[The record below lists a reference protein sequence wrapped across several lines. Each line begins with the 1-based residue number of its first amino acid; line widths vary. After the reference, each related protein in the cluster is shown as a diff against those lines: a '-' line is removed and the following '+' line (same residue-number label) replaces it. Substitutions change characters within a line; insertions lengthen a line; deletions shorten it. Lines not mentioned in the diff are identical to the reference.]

1 MGWRGVNFQYE
12 SGLENNHEYAVRFA
26 GGTRVFQSE
35 TRTAPSGKGFATM
48 GIYEDIGV
56 RPVINAI
63 GTATRYGG
71 ALLAPEIMETMR
83 VASREF
89 CPLDELHEKAGEK
102 VAGMLGVEAAYVTAS
117 AACGLV
123 ITTAASMT
131 GTDPERI
138 RQLPDTAGMR
148 DEVIVQK
155 THRIAYDQAIRL
167 TGAKLVELDDAD
179 GPPVESMRAAIGD
192 GTRATAV
199 FYLGKNFRNANSVP
213 LEQAVAMAHAADVPV
228 IVDAASECPP
238 VSTLTRFTDAGA
250 DLVIFSGG
258 KSLQGPQSTGLIVGR
273 KDLIGACAVNGT
285 PFATVG
291 RPMKV
296 SREEIFAFIKA
307 LEIYLDRDHAADA
320 AAWENKVRYI
330 EGELSGIPHV
340 TLGRLGPEETY
351 AVPQL
356 KVTIGREA
364 GLTGDDAVKALLD
377 GDPRIIVQDRG
388 GEGFSIN
395 PHNLQDGQERV
406 VAQRCREVLAG
417 G

>member
-1 MGWRGVNFQYE
+1 
-12 SGLENNHEYAVRFA
+12 
-26 GGTRVFQSE
+26 
-35 TRTAPSGKGFATM
+35 M

-63 GTATRYGG
+63 GTNTRYGG
-71 ALLAPEIMETMR
+71 ALMAQEVLDTMQE
-83 VASREF
+83 ASQEF
-89 CPLDELHEKAGEK
+89 CLLDELHVKAGER
-102 VAGMLGVEAAYVTAS
+102 VAEMLGVESAYVTAS

-123 ITTAASMT
+123 ITAAACMT
-131 GTDPERI
+131 GTNQDRV

-148 DEVIVQK
+148 NEVVVQT

-167 TGAKLVELDDAD
+167 TGARLIELDDRD
-179 GPPVESMRAAIGD
+179 GPPVEAMRAAIGER
-192 GTRATAV
+192 TAAV
-199 FYLGKNFRNANSVP
+199 FYLGKNFRNDRSVP

-238 VSTLTRFTDAGA
+238 VSTLTRFTEAGA

-258 KSLQGPQSTGLIVGR
+258 KSLQGPQSTGLVIGR
-273 KDLIGACAVNGT
+273 KDLIKACAVNGT

-307 LEIYLDRDHAADA
+307 LEIYLNRDHEADA
-320 AAWENKVRYI
+320 AAWEEKLRHV
-330 EGELSGIPHV
+330 EGVLASLPHV
-340 TLGRLGPEETY
+340 TMTRSEPQETY

-356 KVTIGREA
+356 EITIDPVS
-364 GLTGDDAVKALLD
+364 GLTGEEAVGALID
-377 GDPRIIVQDRG
+377 GTPRIAVLERG
-388 GEGFSIN
+388 ENGFYIN
-395 PHNLQDGQERV
+395 PHNLQDGQERI
-406 VAQRCREVLAG
+406 VAERCRAVLG

>member
-1 MGWRGVNFQYE
+1 
-12 SGLENNHEYAVRFA
+12 
-26 GGTRVFQSE
+26 
-35 TRTAPSGKGFATM
+35 M

-71 ALLAPEIMETMR
+71 ALLDPEIMETMR

-89 CPLDELHEKAGEK
+89 CLLDELHEKAGEK
-102 VAGMLGVEAAYVTAS
+102 VARMLGVEAAYVTAS

-123 ITTAASMT
+123 ITTAACMT

-138 RQLPDTAGMR
+138 RQLPVTTGMR
-148 DEVIVQK
+148 DEVVVQK
-155 THRIAYDQAIRL
+155 THRIDYDQAIRL
-167 TGAKLVELDDAD
+167 TGAKLIELDDSD
-179 GPPVESMRAAIGD
+179 GPPVEAMRTAIGD
-192 GTRATAV
+192 GTRAAAV
-199 FYLGKNFRNANSVP
+199 FYLGKNFREDNAVP
-213 LEQAVAMAHAADVPV
+213 LEQAVAMAHAVDVPV

-238 VSTLTRFTDAGA
+238 VSTLTRFTEAGA

-258 KSLQGPQSTGLIVGR
+258 KSLQGPQSTGLIIGR
-273 KDLIGACAVNGT
+273 RDLIGACAVNGT

-307 LEIYLDRDHAADA
+307 LEIYLNRDHAADA
-320 AAWENKVRYI
+320 AAWEEKVRYI
-330 EGELSGIPHV
+330 ETELGGIPHV
-340 TLGRLGPEETY
+340 TLSRLDPEETY

-356 KVTIGREA
+356 KVAIDPEA

-377 GDPRIIVQDRG
+377 GDPRIIVQERDE
-388 GEGFSIN
+388 EGFSIN
-395 PHNLQDGQERV
+395 PHNLQDGQERI
-406 VAQRCREVLAG
+406 VAQRCREVLSG
-417 G
+417 GGSA